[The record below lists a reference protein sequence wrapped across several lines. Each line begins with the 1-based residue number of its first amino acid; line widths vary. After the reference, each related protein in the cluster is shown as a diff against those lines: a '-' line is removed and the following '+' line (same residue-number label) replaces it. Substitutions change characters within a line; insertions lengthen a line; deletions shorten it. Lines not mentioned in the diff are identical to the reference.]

1 MKCPVWFLPFCVLTL
16 AAGSAKYAKE
26 GDTLRDRICAC
37 LKACGVTESDI
48 EQVRAI
54 MLENPADVK

>member
-1 MKCPVWFLPFCVLTL
+1 MP
-16 AAGSAKYAKE
+16 KE
-26 GDTLRDRICAC
+26 GDTLRDRICAY

-54 MLENPADVK
+54 MLENPANVK